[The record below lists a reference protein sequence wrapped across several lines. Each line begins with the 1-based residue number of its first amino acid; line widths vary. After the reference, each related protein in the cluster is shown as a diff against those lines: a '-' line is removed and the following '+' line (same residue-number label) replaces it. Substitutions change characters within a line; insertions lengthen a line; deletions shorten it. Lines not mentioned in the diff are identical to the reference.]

1 MPRPEF
7 PIDVDRQLVWMTCGS
22 DAGYQTLLS
31 PAGSQ
36 ASWYEVLESAFPGL
50 EIGQQGVVK
59 AAAVFHEGSP
69 ALALA
74 FFDPARCDSS
84 SRPVKHFLLL
94 LGASDELIGKGPQL
108 VTASLLAQ
116 LEPAYQVLWEATRY
130 SREAD
135 IARDARKKMA
145 GQTVFLDLSAK
156 VTKPS
161 KPKEKKVSAI
171 RDSPARRMSRKR
183 VRPWV
188 SRAGRCGCW
197 PRCWR
202 WRAAWR
208 RSWRA
213 EADRRR

>member
-161 KPKEKKVSAI
+161 KPKEKKVSAHPGFTGAADVPEEGQALGFPRWALWLLAALLALAGGLAAI
-171 RDSPARRMSRKR
+171 LAR
-183 VRPWV
+183 
-188 SRAGRCGCW
+188 
-197 PRCWR
+197 
-202 WRAAWR
+202 
-208 RSWRA
+208 
-213 EADRRR
+213 

>member
-31 PAGSQ
+31 PASSQ
-36 ASWYEVLESAFPGL
+36 ASWYEVLEAAFPGL

-145 GQTVFLDLSAK
+145 GQTVYLDLSAK

-161 KPKEKKVSAI
+161 KPKEKKVSAHPGFTGAADVPEESQALGFPRWALWLLAALLALAGGLAAI
-171 RDSPARRMSRKR
+171 LAR
-183 VRPWV
+183 
-188 SRAGRCGCW
+188 
-197 PRCWR
+197 
-202 WRAAWR
+202 
-208 RSWRA
+208 
-213 EADRRR
+213 